1 MHTLGFSLCDLWV
14 QTGAL
19 VEVSTCN
26 ITDSLQ
32 TKAPMFVNMT
42 RNGQSI
48 YVILAY
54 SVIMKKKISFYMLSF
69 NEIPNIFKLN
79 NKITNGT
86 TDNIFKF
93 SYTMFVS
100 VWGVSVA
107 FTLCVLSLLK
117 SCRNA
122 ACCSILCTMTSYY
135 ILSRK
140 VLFQI

>member
-1 MHTLGFSLCDLWV
+1 M
-14 QTGAL
+14 GADW
-19 VEVSTCN
+19 STCGGVHMQYN
-26 ITDSLQ
+26 WFITNQSTYVCEHD
-32 TKAPMFVNMT
+32 TKWT
-42 RNGQSI
+42 KYI

-93 SYTMFVS
+93 SYTVFVS

-107 FTLCVLSLLK
+107 YTICVLSLLK

-122 ACCSILCTMTSYY
+122 ACCSIFCTMTSYY